1 MSDRALSTRS
11 SGTIGEGYA
20 QIHCAAHFCDLSLFL
35 TLNAV
40 APGNGLQAFQADRG
54 ITVNANAETAIGD
67 ALQCSLNQT
76 QAAAASAGA
85 CKQRFLRSRK
95 TRKVDRVERS
105 WACNVP
111 YFRFGFLNRLQK
123 LASLFVFRTA
133 PRLPVYEN
141 SACTPRLSFCTSPTR
156 KRHEICFRVPFLFL
170 SFCEIDQQITS
181 L

>member
-1 MSDRALSTRS
+1 MSDRALSTRN
-11 SGTIGEGYA
+11 SGTIGEGHA
-20 QIHCAAHFCDLSLFL
+20 QIHCATHFCDLSLFL

-40 APGNGLQAFQADRG
+40 ARPGNGLQAFQTDRG

-105 WACNVP
+105 WACKAP

-123 LASLFVFRTA
+123 LASLLLQA
-133 PRLPVYEN
+133 
-141 SACTPRLSFCTSPTR
+141 
-156 KRHEICFRVPFLFL
+156 VPEL
-170 SFCEIDQQITS
+170 
-181 L
+181 